1 MGAILDEILKN
12 QDLEYKAFTK
22 KLIPVSDSILGLRA
36 PIAKKIARAY
46 CGTKEGFDFLKE
58 LPHTYH
64 DENMVHAYMLG
75 YLKENVKK
83 RLDEFLPYVDNWAVC
98 DSLCAGLKE
107 LFKSKDEMLP
117 YIEKC
122 ILSDKEYIIRFG
134 YVSLLNY
141 YVEERYLDLIFDLT
155 LRTKR
160 EEYYIKM
167 AKAWLIS
174 VCLVKEYKKTV
185 AWLKEKSLDKWT
197 HNKAIQ
203 KATESFRI
211 DKNQKEYLRSIK
223 VK

>member
-1 MGAILDEILKN
+1 MGAILEELLKN
-12 QDLEYKAFTK
+12 QDLEYKAFTE
-22 KLIPVSDSILGLRA
+22 KLIPDTKGILGVRA

-75 YLKENVKK
+75 SIKESIIEH
-83 RLDEFLPYVDNWAVC
+83 LDEFLPYVNNWAVC
-98 DSLCAGLKE
+98 DSLCAGLKK

-134 YVSLLNY
+134 YVALLDY
-141 YVEERYLDLIFDLT
+141 YIEEKYLALIFDLA
-155 LRTKR
+155 LRTGR
-160 EEYYIKM
+160 GEYYIKM

-174 VCLVKEYKKTV
+174 VCLVKEYEKTV
-185 AWLKEKSLDKWT
+185 AWLKENRLDKWT

-203 KATESFRI
+203 KAIESFRI